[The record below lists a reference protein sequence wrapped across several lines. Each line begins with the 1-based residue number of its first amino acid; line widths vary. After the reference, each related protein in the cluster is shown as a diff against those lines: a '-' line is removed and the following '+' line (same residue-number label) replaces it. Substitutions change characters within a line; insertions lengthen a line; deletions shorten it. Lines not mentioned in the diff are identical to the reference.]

1 MADQRVH
8 PTTSDTPPS
17 SSPSSAD
24 ASSKQSSEHPK
35 PPNPPPSKPVPIPQA
50 TYVFQL
56 PREQIFRYPPPE
68 NAKKFEALTRRRKS
82 RRSCC
87 RRCCC
92 VTLCLLFFLIV
103 AAAASAGVLY
113 LVFRFKSPKY
123 TVTDF
128 AIEGMDLTS
137 SSPISPV
144 FNVTIR
150 ADNPNRKVGIYYLK
164 DSAVSVFFND
174 VKFSDGVLP
183 VFYQPK
189 KNTTMIQITPT
200 GSNVVLGAAV
210 RTALSNEQ
218 NLGTVPFVV
227 RLKAPMKLKVGSVN
241 TWKFTVKVKCDIVTN
256 TFDEKAKIV
265 STKCDYSVKLW

>member
-8 PTTSDTPPS
+8 PTTSDPPPS
-17 SSPSSAD
+17 SSSPD
-24 ASSKQSSEHPK
+24 TSSKQSDEHPNH
-35 PPNPPPSKPVPIPQA
+35 PPAKPVTLPPA

-68 NAKKFEALTRRRKS
+68 NAKKFEVLTRRKS
-82 RRSCC
+82 RSSCC

-92 VTLCLLFFLIV
+92 FTFCLLFFLVIASAV
-103 AAAASAGVLY
+103 SAGVLY

-123 TVTDF
+123 KVANI

-137 SSPISPV
+137 SYPISPG
-144 FNVTIR
+144 FNVTIS
-150 ADNPNRKVGIYYLK
+150 AENPNGKVGIYYLK
-164 DSAVSVFFND
+164 DSAVNVFFND

-189 KNTTMIQITPT
+189 KNTTTIHINLT
-200 GSNVVLGAAV
+200 GSNVVVGGAV

-218 NLGTVPFVV
+218 SQGTVPFVV
-227 RLKAPMKLKVGSVN
+227 RLKAPVKLKVGSAK

-256 TFDEKAKIV
+256 TLDEKAKIV
-265 STKCDYSVKLW
+265 STKCDYSVRLW